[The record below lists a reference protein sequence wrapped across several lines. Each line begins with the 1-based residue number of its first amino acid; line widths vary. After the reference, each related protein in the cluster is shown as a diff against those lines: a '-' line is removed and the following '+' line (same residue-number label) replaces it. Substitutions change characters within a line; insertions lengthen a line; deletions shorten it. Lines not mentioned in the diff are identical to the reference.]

1 MSQNNSRRII
11 TEDKVFI
18 LFPQDEF
25 NRLSEIQQQILDHLT
40 GNQSKLPGVGD
51 FISREEA
58 EQILGRKNTTLW
70 KLRKQGKIKAAKVGS
85 EVFYS
90 RQSIIDYLNENLQ

>member
-1 MSQNNSRRII
+1 MKNKQKFFD
-11 TEDKVFI
+11 EGQHFI
-18 LFPQDEF
+18 VMTQDDF
-25 NRLSEIQQQILDHLT
+25 NRLSEIQQQILDKLE